1 MDLAQPQPPQTVPTV
16 DGPVGLG
23 GWLIL
28 PLVGAAITPFA
39 SIAAL
44 YPDLS
49 SLGDAWGLLTGAQK
63 IAIVADVVIKIVGFV
78 VAPVVLLILA
88 VQKLEIFPGLYIVW
102 SWVAVGIVVA
112 SSIAAW
118 WVFQEQL
125 TADQIFDPQFYRD
138 IGRNLVQAVIWT
150 AYMNMSKRVENTFV
164 N

>member
-1 MDLAQPQPPQTVPTV
+1 MDPAQPQSPQAAPTV

-23 GWLIL
+23 GWLVL

-39 SIAAL
+39 SVAAL

-49 SLGDAWGLLTGAQK
+49 SLGDVWGLLTGTQK

-88 VQKLEIFPGLYIVW
+88 AQKLEIFPGLYIVW
-102 SWVAVGIVVA
+102 SWVAVGIVIA

-125 TADQIFDPQFYRD
+125 AADEIFDPQFYRD
-138 IGRNLVQAVIWT
+138 LGRNLVQAVIWT